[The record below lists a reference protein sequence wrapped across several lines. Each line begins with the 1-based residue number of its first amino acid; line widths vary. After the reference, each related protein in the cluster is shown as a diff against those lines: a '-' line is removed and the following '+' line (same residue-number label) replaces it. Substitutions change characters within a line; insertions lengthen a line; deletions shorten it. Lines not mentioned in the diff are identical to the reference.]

1 MIILHRAL
9 GWVKPMGGGGLTK
22 MWGWTTLGS
31 CLGPLNLRNAPTLGL
46 YLTLLAKTF
55 VKKGWDLYI

>member
-1 MIILHRAL
+1 MGKAHR
-9 GWVKPMGGGGLTK
+9 WGGLTK
-22 MWGWTTLGS
+22 MWGWTTLGP

-55 VKKGWDLYI
+55 VKKGWNLYI